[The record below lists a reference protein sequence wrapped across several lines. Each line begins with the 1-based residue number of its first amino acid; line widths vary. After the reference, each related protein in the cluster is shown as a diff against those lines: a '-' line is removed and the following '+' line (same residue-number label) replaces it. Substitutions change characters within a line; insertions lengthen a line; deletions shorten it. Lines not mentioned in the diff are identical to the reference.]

1 MSQINHMSKPTHL
14 PALDLAALL
23 SSRVCHDIVSP
34 VGAIVNGIELMGE
47 DGDMKDF
54 AMELIQSSA
63 RQASA
68 KVQFARIAFGA
79 AGSAGAEI
87 DIADAENVAKGLFEF
102 EKAEIEWSA
111 PVMLLAKNKVKLLLN
126 MVLISLQFVPR
137 GGVISVT
144 VEDNGNLLRIK
155 AKGPSQRIPA
165 DLVKIMT
172 GGNAPED
179 LDAHMVQPVYAS
191 LLADNVGLTLTI
203 KEIGDEIELCAG

>member
-155 AKGPSQRIPA
+155 AQGPSQRIPA

>member
-1 MSQINHMSKPTHL
+1 MSPTNPMSAPTHL

-23 SSRVCHDIVSP
+23 SSRVCHDIISP

-47 DGDMKDF
+47 DSDMKAF
-54 AMELIQSSA
+54 AMELIQNSA

-79 AGSAGAEI
+79 AGSAGSEI
-87 DIADAENVAKGLFEF
+87 DIADAEKVAKGLFEF

-111 PVMLLAKNKVKLLLN
+111 PVMLMAKNKVKLLLN

-144 VEDNGNLLRIK
+144 VGDNGDQLQIK
-155 AKGPSQRIPA
+155 AQGPSQRVPA
-165 DLVKIMT
+165 DLVKT
-172 GGNAPED
+172 LAGGQAPESV
-179 LDAHMVQPVYAS
+179 DAHMVQPVYAS
-191 LLADNVGLTLTI
+191 LLADDVGMTLSI
-203 KEIGDEIELCAG
+203 AERGDEIELRAA